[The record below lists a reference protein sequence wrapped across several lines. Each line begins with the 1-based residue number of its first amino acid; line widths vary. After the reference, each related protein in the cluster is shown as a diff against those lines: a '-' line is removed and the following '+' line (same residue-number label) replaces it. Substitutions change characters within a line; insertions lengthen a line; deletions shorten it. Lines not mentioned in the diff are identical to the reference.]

1 MCVCVCVCTH
11 IHSLCIFIIL
21 PFLFLRGWGGG
32 GGASSTCGCG
42 DTVAECVQRSKVR
55 QERVTSTLRI
65 PEVLKDEGLAEAHGS
80 VLQY

>member
-1 MCVCVCVCTH
+1 M
-11 IHSLCIFIIL
+11 
-21 PFLFLRGWGGG
+21 FLISG
-32 GGASSTCGCG
+32 GGAGVGSSTCGCG